1 MLKPQIHPNSSTTRK
16 TKLTKTPTMNDEEF
30 KKLLGDDVK
39 PLEAEKRI
47 NLDKRKTSEA
57 SLINR
62 RQAAQETLATPAD
75 PLAGEPVEMVAPL
88 DIISFQ
94 RPGVQHGVYKNLRM
108 GKYTIDARLDLHKLT
123 VEKAR
128 HEIYQFIQD
137 CVAND
142 VRTALVTHG
151 KGEGR
156 EKPAMLK
163 SCVAFWLPQ
172 IEQVLAFHTAQKQH
186 GSYGAT
192 YVLLKKGERKKND
205 NRERHSKHLPG

>member
-1 MLKPQIHPNSSTTRK
+1 MS
-16 TKLTKTPTMNDEEF
+16 DDDF
-30 KKLLGDDVK
+30 KNLLGGDVK
-39 PLEAEKRI
+39 PFKAEKRI
-47 NLDKRKTSEA
+47 AINKRKGSDE
-57 SLINR
+57 SLQIR
-62 RQAAQETLATPAD
+62 REAAQKMEVVNAD
-75 PLAGEPVEMVAPL
+75 PLAGEPMEMVAPL
-88 DIISFQ
+88 DVISFQ
-94 RPGVQHGVYKNLRM
+94 RPGVQHGVFKNLRL

-123 VEKAR
+123 VDKAR
-128 HEIYQFIQD
+128 KEIYQFIQD

-156 EKPAMLK
+156 ERPAILK

-192 YVLLKKGERKKND
+192 YILLKKGERKKAD